1 MMWAFYW
8 EPVMDDLRL
17 YEQILGLDEPWL
29 VEAVDLDLAGGKVIP
44 DVIVGVRFTDG
55 VKQQAA

>member
-1 MMWAFYW
+1 
-8 EPVMDDLRL
+8 MDDLRL